1 MLGAKNINPLVS
13 VPSSLRENIRE
24 DLYVLQASQSRYLF
38 NTAVKWST
46 KNKAIVKSRLP
57 TIVYLLVVIQWLH
70 SKCSCQHWMKNYF
83 CYHVIYIA
91 VNHKLA
97 QFLDI
102 HMTIPIGQTRS
113 VGRPKGTKENDKQV
127 SSSDSSEKISKKKET
142 Q

>member
-1 MLGAKNINPLVS
+1 MLRAKNINPLVS

-83 CYHVIYIA
+83 CYHDIYIA
-91 VNHKLA
+91 VNHRLA

-102 HMTIPIGQTRS
+102 HMTIPLILRKFRHLIRKLQ
-113 VGRPKGTKENDKQV
+113 
-127 SSSDSSEKISKKKET
+127 SKKKKAKRNSIRKKRD
-142 Q
+142 QKQNK

>member
-1 MLGAKNINPLVS
+1 MAPIRRMHQQEWEEQRLWVFFFK
-13 VPSSLRENIRE
+13 SLK
-24 DLYVLQASQSRYLF
+24 ASQSRYLF

-70 SKCSCQHWMKNYF
+70 SKCSCQHWMSNYF

-113 VGRPKGTKENDKQV
+113 VGRPKGTKGNDK
-127 SSSDSSEKISKKKET
+127 KKKLHLILRKFRHLIRKK
-142 Q
+142 

>member
-1 MLGAKNINPLVS
+1 
-13 VPSSLRENIRE
+13 
-24 DLYVLQASQSRYLF
+24 
-38 NTAVKWST
+38 
-46 KNKAIVKSRLP
+46 
-57 TIVYLLVVIQWLH
+57 
-70 SKCSCQHWMKNYF
+70 MKNYF

-127 SSSDSSEKISKKKET
+127 SSSDSSEKNSKKKET